1 MPPAGAGCATGAAAW
16 EGRAGTEPTARP
28 RHRGLAG
35 LADFAAQARAETV
48 RGVRNGGK
56 TCPRHAA
63 DGRWFQA
70 ARHVQAGNGSEAAT
84 GPHGRAT
91 AARPPAVGRPHARRA
106 PWLVR
111 GTRGWPGRRTFVA
124 MWQKAWKASERSNKA
139 GTARRRLALRTGC
152 VDPPGPLKPHGH
164 RRRSRHANRQ
174 AHARTCGPGGTRR
187 GKRLR
192 RRPPAV
198 RACVPSP
205 RAPLRPWLAGARGA
219 PWPSGKSVDSAS
231 EEWWGSS
238 KPRAGSCT
246 AQARILGADDCTLPK
261 IVAKATPAASRRG
274 ASRTMPMGMAVPDGS
289 NTYQRSRGRP
299 PRRRG
304 NRAAPARDRRRS
316 RRRSRCGPG
325 CSARGIAAHPDAL
338 HESVD
343 GRGGGVGGIGAEGD
357 VAAHPIADGLHA
369 AVALPQVAEFAHGQ
383 RA

>member
-35 LADFAAQARAETV
+35 LAGLADFAAQARAETG

-91 AARPPAVGRPHARRA
+91 AARPPAVGRRHARRA

-124 MWQKAWKASERSNKA
+124 MWQKAWKASERSKRA
-139 GTARRRLALRTGC
+139 GTARRRPALRTGC
-152 VDPPGPLKPHGH
+152 VDPPWPIEAALASPAEPACEPAGACANLRP
-164 RRRSRHANRQ
+164 RRH
-174 AHARTCGPGGTRR
+174 PP

-205 RAPLRPWLAGARGA
+205 RAPPAAWLAGARGA

-231 EEWWGSS
+231 EECWGSS

-289 NTYQRSRGRP
+289 NTYQRS
-299 PRRRG
+299 PRKT
-304 NRAAPARDRRRS
+304 S
-316 RRRSRCGPG
+316 T
-325 CSARGIAAHPDAL
+325 
-338 HESVD
+338 
-343 GRGGGVGGIGAEGD
+343 
-357 VAAHPIADGLHA
+357 
-369 AVALPQVAEFAHGQ
+369 
-383 RA
+383 